1 MSPLISVLC
10 RFFRCKP
17 HKINPIILKDSLVLT
32 TESLYEDIKIQ
43 FFFFMLAS
51 FTDEDYE
58 KLEKIINSVLIP
70 TKDREE
76 RKARVNKY
84 LQWVRELCYS
94 YVCMCSIF
102 TLFV

>member
-1 MSPLISVLC
+1 
-10 RFFRCKP
+10 
-17 HKINPIILKDSLVLT
+17 
-32 TESLYEDIKIQ
+32 
-43 FFFFMLAS
+43 MLAS

-58 KLEKIINSVLIP
+58 KLEKIINLVLIP

-102 TLFV
+102 TVFV